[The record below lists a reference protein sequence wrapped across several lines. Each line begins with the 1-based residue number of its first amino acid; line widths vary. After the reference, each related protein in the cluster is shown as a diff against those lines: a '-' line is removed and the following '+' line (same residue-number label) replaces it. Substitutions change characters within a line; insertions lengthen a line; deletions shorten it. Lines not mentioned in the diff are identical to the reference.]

1 MTSLAVTLIGPD
13 RTGIIQDVANI
24 ANEHGA
30 NWLESQLANLAGQ
43 FAGIVHLQVDD
54 AKADVLISALESLAK
69 NGLQI
74 NARTATEG
82 TTASGREIA
91 LELLGQDHPG
101 IVREIAAT
109 LNGIGVSIEEL
120 ATETLSASMSGE
132 VLFKASARLVLP
144 ETLSVNDLD
153 MRLQSIS
160 NELMIDINLDE
171 FDRS

>member
-30 NWLESQLANLAGQ
+30 NWMESQLANLAGQ
-43 FAGIVHLQVDD
+43 FAGIVHLQVDEAKVD
-54 AKADVLISALESLAK
+54 ALTTALKSLAK

-74 NARTATEG
+74 NAL
-82 TTASGREIA
+82 TASDGSSPKGREIA

-101 IVREIAAT
+101 IVSEIAAT
-109 LNGIGVSIEEL
+109 LSGIGVSIAEL
-120 ATETLSASMSGE
+120 ETETLSASMSGE
-132 VLFKASARLVLP
+132 LLFKASARLVLP

-153 MRLQSIS
+153 DRLQSVS

-171 FDRS
+171 FDNA